1 MAYILRK
8 SLAFCSGCNTVYFD
22 SLMFPLLYFRE
33 KMPPRPQGRRPEP
46 ENNGVSLST
55 VNTTVQQGGNLQGF
69 H

>member
-1 MAYILRK
+1 MAYILGK
-8 SLAFCSGCNTVYFD
+8 SLAFCNGCNTVCFD

-55 VNTTVQQGGNLQGF
+55 VNTAIQLGR
-69 H
+69 